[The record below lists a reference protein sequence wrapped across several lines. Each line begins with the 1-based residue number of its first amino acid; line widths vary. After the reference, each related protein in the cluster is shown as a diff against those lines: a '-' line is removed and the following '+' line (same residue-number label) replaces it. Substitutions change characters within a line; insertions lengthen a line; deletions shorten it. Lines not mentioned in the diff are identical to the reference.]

1 MVGRK
6 TKFTTQ
12 NKATQG
18 RRRGETEE
26 RGKKKKALQDTGE
39 EMRLG
44 RGGGEDGEE
53 TNSKEKQDGGE
64 PGRGKVD
71 FPFFFL
77 F

>member
-1 MVGRK
+1 MER
-6 TKFTTQ
+6 Q
-12 NKATQG
+12 
-18 RRRGETEE
+18 RRGK
-26 RGKKKKALQDTGE
+26 KKKKALQDTGE

-71 FPFFFL
+71 FPFFFYSSTTVYSH
-77 F
+77 

>member
-26 RGKKKKALQDTGE
+26 GKKKKLCKTQENYTGGK
-39 EMRLG
+39 R
-44 RGGGEDGEE
+44 DGEE
-53 TNSKEKQDGGE
+53 TNSKEKQDEGE
-64 PGRGKVD
+64 PGRREVD
-71 FPFFFL
+71 FPFFL